1 MKSEI
6 LVIAEAIL
14 ANTQVLKMLIDK
26 LPPGD
31 QVKIAGH
38 IEVLAPVASVP
49 MPAAPVAEVKKPEPT
64 PAPSPVVTP
73 APIPVAV
80 APTPT
85 INLVPMPAAPAPVT
99 VSPSDCPIKD
109 GKSLMET
116 MMALYKE
123 LGPQKGAAIQGVLKS
138 VGCEAVNEV
147 RPDQYAAIWAGLQAL
162 KVA

>member
-14 ANTQVLKMLIDK
+14 ANIHVLEMLVAKLPDESANKVKEIVATQVT
-26 LPPGD
+26 
-31 QVKIAGH
+31 
-38 IEVLAPVASVP
+38 PV
-49 MPAAPVAEVKKPEPT
+49 AAPVAEVKKPEPVT
-64 PAPSPVVTP
+64 VQTVVTP
-73 APIPVAV
+73 APIPVAA
-80 APTPT
+80 APAPT

-99 VSPSDCPIKD
+99 ASPSDCPIKD

>member
-14 ANTQVLKMLIDK
+14 ANIHVREMLVAKLPDESATKVKEIVATQVT
-26 LPPGD
+26 
-31 QVKIAGH
+31 
-38 IEVLAPVASVP
+38 PV
-49 MPAAPVAEVKKPEPT
+49 AAPVAEVKKPIEVEI
-64 PAPSPVVTP
+64 PVLVP
-73 APIPVAV
+73 PKAEVVAPIPVAV
-80 APTPT
+80 APAPT

-99 VSPSDCPIKD
+99 ASPSDCPIKD

>member
-14 ANTQVLKMLIDK
+14 ANIHVLEMLVAKLPDESATKVKEIVATQVT
-26 LPPGD
+26 
-31 QVKIAGH
+31 
-38 IEVLAPVASVP
+38 PV
-49 MPAAPVAEVKKPEPT
+49 AAPVAEVKKPEPT

-73 APIPVAV
+73 APIPVAA
-80 APTPT
+80 APAPT

-99 VSPSDCPIKD
+99 ASPSDCPIKD